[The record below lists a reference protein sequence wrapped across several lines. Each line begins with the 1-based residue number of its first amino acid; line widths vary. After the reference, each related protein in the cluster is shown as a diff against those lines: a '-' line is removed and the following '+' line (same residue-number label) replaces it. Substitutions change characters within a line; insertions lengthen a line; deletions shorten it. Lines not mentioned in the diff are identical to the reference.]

1 MTFRR
6 PLSAFFVALGMAAPS
21 VPAQDQPPP
30 TAEEVQAL
38 QKKYQD
44 ERAEALAKKFPASTL
59 ERADEQAKRAD
70 EALQAGNTLVAAR
83 LLKEA
88 RWLVP
93 YVPTDLPPH
102 VDRVLGIAR
111 MRHSNDVTSIAF
123 SPDGR
128 MLASGSGKLSANQPE
143 PGEVKIWDLGNGRV
157 VRTYRGSRD
166 PVRAV
171 AWSRDGKWI
180 ASTAGND
187 IHVWDPQ
194 TGKLKVALKGNEKP
208 VGTVA
213 FSPEGTTLASGSD
226 DPAVRLF
233 DIEKGTE
240 IVNLSAD
247 LDKRSKAQIYCV
259 TFSPN
264 GKLVAAV
271 NGNGQLQIWNPSLE
285 KGKRL
290 VSGLD
295 AHPGYNAFQVVFG
308 KDTSVIFTSGAD
320 GKAKQIVGLG
330 PDGEN
335 LPNHGR
341 PTPIEGHAP
350 GSNVTGLA
358 VSRDGKFLA
367 TGASD
372 KTIRL
377 YDLSGGSPRLARVYQ
392 GHTEEV
398 STLAF
403 SPDGKTLASGS
414 ADQSIRLW
422 RVSLA
427 DEHQNHA
434 EHTGPVWSAAFS
446 PDGKLIADAGADRVI
461 YVRDATGKVLHKL
474 EGHTAPVTA
483 LAFSADGAKLA
494 SVGGDQVVRIWD
506 ARAGTRL
513 KELKGHT
520 APVMAVAFGGNSLL
534 VTGGID
540 KVARLWDAGRDE
552 PVQTFPANK
561 SMISAVALRADG
573 KQALVG
579 SADGMLRVYDVT
591 GAPKEVAAVT
601 AHLAGV
607 GAVAYGPDGRKI
619 ATCGGD
625 TLVKHWNLPETG
637 VPTVLAEFKGH
648 GKPVSSVA
656 FSADGRFVVS
666 GGGDAVVRV
675 WDLSSKTELRALRGH
690 ADWISSVAFAPNG
703 RTILSA
709 GVDKTV
715 KEWELSSEETAKPVG
730 HTRKL
735 NWISVSADGRWV
747 ASASEDRTVKV
758 WDAAAGVEAFTL
770 DAAAGGHD
778 AEVTSVAFEPSGKRL
793 VTGGEDKKVI
803 VWDLETRKPI
813 KTLDVDQRVP
823 YLLWSAKGDK
833 FVAWQSSKRGDAE
846 TNNFKTYDPDGKPLN
861 SLDLKDRQVL
871 CTVFTNDGEMAAL
884 GFEDGSVQL
893 WSLKDNARI
902 GGDWAAFNK
911 GLGDLGVTPDKKR
924 IVAADVDC
932 NVKVYDIDGR
942 KVVKEFRAHQAKL
955 NGVMMGPDGSRF
967 ATISDNGEVKLWK
980 TDTGEELRSWTLPTE
995 VRNLAFSA
1003 DGKKLITANGDTTLY
1018 VLNLP

>member
-6 PLSAFFVALGMAAPS
+6 PLSVFLTALGVVALS
-21 VPAQDQPPP
+21 VRAQDQPPA
-30 TAEEVQAL
+30 AEEVQAL
-38 QKKYQD
+38 QKKYQE
-44 ERAEALAKKFPASTL
+44 ERAEALEKKFPANTL

-70 EALQAGNTLVAAR
+70 EALKAGNTLAAAR

-102 VDRVLGIAR
+102 VDRVLGISR
-111 MRHSNDVTSIAF
+111 MRHGAGVSSIAY
-123 SPDGR
+123 SPDGSK
-128 MLASGSGKLSANQPE
+128 LVSGSSDSF
-143 PGEVKIWDLGNGRV
+143 VKIWDLGNGREI
-157 VRTYRGSRD
+157 RTYHGSKD
-166 PVRAV
+166 PVRSV

-180 ASTAGND
+180 ASTAGTE
-187 IHVWDPQ
+187 IHIWDPQ
-194 TGKLKVALKGNEKP
+194 TGKLKVSLKGNEKA
-208 VGTVA
+208 VGAVA
-213 FSPEGTTLASGSD
+213 FSPDGSILASGSD
-226 DPAVRLF
+226 DPSVRLW

-240 IVNLSAD
+240 TFNLSAD
-247 LDKRSKAQIYCV
+247 LDKRSKAQIYSV

-271 NGNGQLQIWNPSLE
+271 NGNGQLQVWNPSLE

-290 VSGLD
+290 VAGFD
-295 AHPGYNAFQVVFG
+295 AHPSNNAYQVVFG
-308 KDTSVIFTSGAD
+308 KDTSVIFTSGGD
-320 GKAKQIVGLG
+320 NKAKQWVGLG

-335 LPNHGR
+335 LPGHAR
-341 PTPIEGHAP
+341 PTPIEGHTN
-350 GSNVTGLA
+350 NVTALA

-367 TGASD
+367 TGSSD

-377 YDLSGGSPRLARVYQ
+377 YDLTPGSAKLARVYQ

-403 SPDGKTLASGS
+403 SSDGKTLASGS

-427 DEHQNHA
+427 DDHQNFD
-434 EHTGPVWSAAFS
+434 EHKAYVWTAAFS
-446 PDGKLIADAGADRVI
+446 PDGKLVASAGADRVI
-461 YVRDATGKVLHKL
+461 YVRDVSGKVLHKL

-483 LAFSADGAKLA
+483 VAFSGDSTKLA
-494 SVGGDQVVRIWD
+494 SVGGDQVVRVWD
-506 ARAGTRL
+506 AHQGTKL

-520 APVMAVAFGGNSLL
+520 APIMAVAFGGNSLL

-540 KVARLWDAGRDE
+540 KTARLWDVGKDE

-573 KQALVG
+573 KRALIG

-591 GAPKEVAAVT
+591 GAPKELAAIT
-601 AHLAGV
+601 GHLAGI
-607 GAVAYGPDGRKI
+607 GAIAYGPDGTKI

-625 TLVKHWNLPETG
+625 GLVKHWNLPDSG
-637 VPTVLAEFKGH
+637 APTMLAEFKGH

-656 FSADGRFVVS
+656 FSADGRFIVS
-666 GGGDAVVRV
+666 GGGDTVVRV
-675 WDLSSKTELRALRGH
+675 WDLSNKTELRALRGH
-690 ADWISSVAFAPNG
+690 GDWVSSVAFGPNG
-703 RTILSA
+703 RSILTA

-715 KEWELSSEETAKPVG
+715 KVWELSSEETAKPVG

-758 WDAAAGVEAFTL
+758 WDAAAGLEAFTL

-778 AEVTSVAFEPSGKRL
+778 AEVTSVSFEPSGKRL
-793 VTGGEDKKVI
+793 VTGGEDQKLI
-803 VWDLETRKPI
+803 VWDLETRKPV
-813 KTLDVDQRVP
+813 KTLEVAQRIP
-823 YLLWSAKGDK
+823 YVLWSARGDK

-846 TNNFKTYDPDGKPLN
+846 TNNFKSYDPEGKPLN
-861 SLDLKDRQVL
+861 SLDLKDRSVL

-884 GFEDGSVQL
+884 GFADGSVQL
-893 WSLKDNARI
+893 WNLKDNSRV

-911 GLGDLGVTPDKKR
+911 DLGDIGVTPDRKR
-924 IVAADVDC
+924 IVAADQDC
-932 NVKVYDIDGR
+932 NVKVYDIEGK
-942 KVVKEFRAHQAKL
+942 KVVKEFRAHQARL
-955 NGVMMGPDGSRF
+955 NGVMMGPDGTRF

-980 TDTGEELRSWTLPTE
+980 TDTGEELRSWSLPTE
-995 VRNLAFSA
+995 VRNLAFSH